1 MIRKITV
8 LLKREQTV
16 KELKSYTNVM
26 IGSLILAI
34 AYVIFIIPHNIVPG
48 GILGLS
54 IVTNK
59 LTGLSV
65 GIVALCINIPLLLWG
80 TKVLGKKTG
89 LKTAFSMVLVSF
101 YIDIFTKIFRNKIFV
116 EDVLISSIFGG
127 VIIGFSVFMVMKAG
141 ATTGGNDILVR
152 ILAKKIKRPF
162 SQLILM
168 VDGIVIALGIFVF
181 NDFTMAA
188 YSIVA
193 IIAISKT
200 IAYYI
205 KQSAMHMTVFVF
217 SEKNLL
223 IQEAFL
229 NNKKHTNTIL
239 KLIHH
244 DSQGKL
250 ILITKNRKQIE
261 TVKAVVYKVDEKADI
276 SVLESTTET
285 V

>member
-8 LLKREQTV
+8 LLKREQTI

-54 IVTNK
+54 IVINK

-116 EDVLISSIFGG
+116 EDVLISSLFGG

-205 KQSAMHMTVFVF
+205 KQSAMHMTVFVL

-261 TVKAVVYKVDEKADI
+261 AVKAVVYKVDDKADI

>member
-1 MIRKITV
+1 MKKRITL
-8 LLKREQTV
+8 LLKNEQVLT
-16 KELKSYTNVM
+16 ELKSYRHVLF
-26 IGSLILAI
+26 GSLVLAI
-34 AYVIFIIPHNIVPG
+34 AYVVFIIPHNIVPG

-54 IVTNK
+54 IVINK
-59 LTGLSV
+59 LTGMSV
-65 GIVALCINIPLLLWG
+65 GWIALCINIPLLLWG
-80 TKVLGKKTG
+80 TKVLGGKTG
-89 LKTAFSMVLVSF
+89 VKTAFSMVLVSF
-101 YIDIFTKIFRNKIFV
+101 YIDMFSKFIGDKIFV
-116 EDVLISSIFGG
+116 QDVLLSSIFGG

-152 ILAKKIKRPF
+152 IIATKIKRPY

-168 VDGIVIALGIFVF
+168 IDGIVILLGILIFE
-181 NDFTMAA
+181 DFTMAA

-205 KQSAMHMTVFVF
+205 KKSTTHMTVFVF
-217 SEKNLL
+217 SKKNLE

-229 NNKKHTNTIL
+229 NHKAYTKTIL

-250 ILITKNRKQIE
+250 ILITKNTKQLDAIK
-261 TVKAVVYKVDEKADI
+261 TVVYKVDADADI
-276 SVLESTTET
+276 SILESNTESI
-285 V
+285 